1 MTIVT
6 AMSRRTI
13 ASINRDLG
21 FFIGTV
27 VFAGFAESIYNAV
40 FNNFLSDSF
49 TISSLDRTILELPRE
64 SGGLLVIFMSAL
76 LFFLPNRRLAV
87 AATLFGS
94 LGLVLMALFSFTF
107 HWMFAW
113 LFLFSLGQ
121 HMFMPLYSAIGM
133 ELAKEGATGRRLG
146 QLNSLRNIA
155 IIAGSFFV
163 FIGFRYFGLTFKKTF
178 FIAALCYLVA
188 AVLLGAMHPGT
199 AHPAKLHLKLHKRYG
214 LYYWLSILF
223 GTRKQLFLTFAP
235 WVLVSVFHQPTAML
249 ATLLTI
255 AGIIGILFQPL
266 LGYSIDRF
274 GERFVLTLE
283 AFLLIFVCAGYG
295 FSGKLFSDKVS
306 LVIVCICFVTDQLL
320 MSVNMARSTYLK
332 KIAAHPSHV
341 TPTLTLSVSLDHLF
355 SITIALCGGIVWTK
369 WGYQTVFIA
378 GAGIA
383 VVNLVTARFIRIP
396 SSAS

>member
-1 MTIVT
+1 MGPARIKHLFTST
-6 AMSRRTI
+6 
-13 ASINRDLG
+13 NRDLG
-21 FFIGTV
+21 LFIGAV
-27 VFAGFAESIYNAV
+27 AFAGFAESIYNAV
-40 FNNFLSDSF
+40 FNNFLSDTF
-49 TISSLDRTILELPRE
+49 AISSLDRTILELPRE

-87 AATLFGS
+87 AATLLGS

-155 IIAGSFFV
+155 IIGGSFFV
-163 FIGFRYFGLTFKKTF
+163 FIGFRYFDLTFKKAF
-178 FIAALCYLVA
+178 FIAAFCYMAA
-188 AVLLGAMHPGT
+188 AVLLGSMHPGT

-235 WVLVSVFHQPTAML
+235 WVLVSVFHLPTAML

-266 LGYSIDRF
+266 LGYTIDRF
-274 GERFVLTLE
+274 GERFVLSLE
-283 AFLLIFVCAGYG
+283 AFVLIFVCAGYG
-295 FSGKLFSDKVS
+295 FSGKLFSERIS
-306 LVIVCICFVTDQLL
+306 LIIVCICFITDQLL

-332 KIAAHPSHV
+332 KIASHPSHI

-355 SITIALCGGIVWTK
+355 SISIALFGGIVWTR

-396 SSAS
+396 QQTT

>member
-1 MTIVT
+1 MVPEKIKNFFVST
-6 AMSRRTI
+6 
-13 ASINRDLG
+13 NRDLG
-21 FFIGTV
+21 LFIGTV
-27 VFAGFAESIYNAV
+27 AFAGFAESIYNAV
-40 FNNFLSDSF
+40 FNNFLSDTF
-49 TISSLDRTILELPRE
+49 VISSLDRTILELPRE

-94 LGLVLMALFSFTF
+94 LGLVLMALFSITF

-155 IIAGSFFV
+155 IIGGSFFV
-163 FIGFRYFGLTFKKTF
+163 FVGFRYFDLTFKKTF
-178 FIAALCYLVA
+178 FIAAFCYMIA
-188 AVLLGAMHPGT
+188 AVLLGSMHPGT

-266 LGYSIDRF
+266 LGYTIDRY
-274 GERFVLTLE
+274 GERFVLSLE
-283 AFLLIFVCAGYG
+283 AFVLIFVCAGYG
-295 FSGKLFSDKVS
+295 FSGKLFSERTS
-306 LVIVCICFVTDQLL
+306 LIIVCICFITDQLL

-332 KIAAHPSHV
+332 KIASHPSHI

-355 SITIALCGGIVWTK
+355 SISIALFGGIVWTR

-396 SSAS
+396 QQTT

>member
-1 MTIVT
+1 MQFAIFQNKHC
-6 AMSRRTI
+6 AI
-13 ASINRDLG
+13 QRDLRL
-21 FFIGTV
+21 FIGTV
-27 VFAGFAESIYNAV
+27 AFAGFAESIYNAV
-40 FNNFLSDSF
+40 FNNFLSSTF

-155 IIAGSFFV
+155 IIGGSFFV
-163 FIGFRYFGLTFKKTF
+163 FIGFRYFDLTFKKTF

-199 AHPAKLHLKLHKRYG
+199 AHPAKLHLKFHKRYG

-235 WVLVSVFHQPTAML
+235 WVLVSVFHQPTAMI
-249 ATLLTI
+249 ATLLTV
-255 AGIIGILFQPL
+255 AGIVGILFQPL
-266 LGYSIDRF
+266 LGYTIDRF
-274 GERFVLTLE
+274 GERFVLTME

-306 LVIVCICFVTDQLL
+306 LVIVCICFITDQLL

-369 WGYQTVFIA
+369 WGYQMVFIA

-396 SSAS
+396 DGPSA